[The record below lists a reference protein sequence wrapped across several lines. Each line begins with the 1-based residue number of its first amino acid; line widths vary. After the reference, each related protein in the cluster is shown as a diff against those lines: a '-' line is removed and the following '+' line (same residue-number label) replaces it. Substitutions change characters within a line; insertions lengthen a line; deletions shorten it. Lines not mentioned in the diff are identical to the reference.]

1 MLYFK
6 KYSDKIIKIFYN
18 NSANICVYKYFNS
31 EALCNIQNTIPNL
44 QKKYDINYISIY
56 WMIKIKSFERKAC
69 IG

>member
-1 MLYFK
+1 MC
-6 KYSDKIIKIFYN
+6 IKVLQLKLFVI
-18 NSANICVYKYFNS
+18 YK
-31 EALCNIQNTIPNL
+31 NTIPNL